1 MSDPGLYIGTLSGTS
16 MDGIDVVIC
25 SLDAQMASRPRII
38 HAHTHDL
45 SFALRKRLAAIIGDA
60 GKTRLDD
67 CMRMD
72 QDLGLAFAEAIEHAL
87 QQAGLESDDITAIG
101 SHGQT
106 IAHTLDGRHH
116 YTVQIGDPN
125 LIAERCGIVTVSDFR
140 RRDMAAGGEGAP
152 LAPALHQALFS
163 SDSEDRVIVN
173 IGGIANITCLP
184 ASGSPAHADQSIS
197 GYDCGPGNC
206 LMDAWIDDQQGLSMD
221 RHGEWAS
228 GGDLQQ
234 ALLSRMLADPYLLR
248 TPPKSIGREYYDLTW
263 LQQQFAG
270 RVYRPIDVQATLC
283 QLTAESISQAI
294 MTSQPGT
301 ARVMVCGGGA
311 HNLDLM
317 KRLKHL
323 LPSAVI
329 ESTSRTGI
337 DPDWVEGI
345 LFAWLAARRLEN
357 LPGNCPSVTGATGSR
372 VLGSIYSA

>member
-72 QDLGLAFAEAIEHAL
+72 QDLGMAFAEAIEHAL

-106 IAHTLDGRHH
+106 IAHTLDGRHR

-152 LAPALHQALFS
+152 LAPALHQALFR

-184 ASGSPAHADQSIS
+184 ASSSAAHADQSIS

-337 DPDWVEGI
+337 DPDWVEGM

-357 LPGNCPSVTGATGSR
+357 LPGNCPSVTGATGRR

>member
-1 MSDPGLYIGTLSGTS
+1 MSESGLYVGALSGTS

-25 SLDAQMASRPRII
+25 KLNTQMASRPSII
-38 HAHTHDL
+38 HARTHTL
-45 SFALRKRLAAIIGDA
+45 NFALRQRLSVILGKAGD
-60 GKTRLDD
+60 TTLDD

-72 QDLGLAFAEAIEHAL
+72 QDLGSAFADAINRSIK
-87 QQAGLESDDITAIG
+87 QAGLNAADISAIG

-106 IAHTLDGRHH
+106 IAHQLDARHR
-116 YTVQIGDPN
+116 YTVQIANPN
-125 LIAERCGIVTVSDFR
+125 IISERCGIVTVSDFR

-152 LAPALHQALFS
+152 LAPALHRLLFH
-163 SDSEDRVIVN
+163 SDTENRVIVN

-184 ASGSPAHADQSIS
+184 ACESAGEDLIT

-206 LMDAWIDDQQGLSMD
+206 LMDAWIDDQQGLALD

-234 ALLSRMLADPYLLR
+234 ALLSRMLADPYLMR
-248 TPPKSIGREYYDLTW
+248 PAPKSIGREYFDLAW
-263 LQQQFAG
+263 LSKQFAG

-294 MTSQPGT
+294 EHSQPNS
-301 ARVMVCGGGA
+301 ARVMVCGGGV
-311 HNLDLM
+311 HNLDMM

-323 LPSAVI
+323 LPHAVI

-337 DPDWVEGI
+337 DPNWVEGI
-345 LFAWLAARRLEN
+345 LFAWLAARRLEG
-357 LPGNCPSVTGATGSR
+357 LPGNCPSVTEANGKR
-372 VLGSIYSA
+372 VLGAVYSA